1 MDARSDERF
10 VTRHQ
15 KWTDAQKTE
24 SVIVDGHE
32 LEMAYYDEGAGDP
45 VVLLHGIPTQ
55 SFLWRDVAPAL
66 TDEHRVIAPDMV
78 GYGNSSMH
86 DGFDRSIRAQ
96 EQAVADLVETLGFD
110 SVTFVGHDLGG
121 GVGLRYA
128 AREPDAVDRLVLSNS
143 VAYDSWPVEPIVDL
157 GLPST
162 VEETGVGELQEM
174 LDGLYRDTLYGDDA
188 ADEFLEGMKAQWN
201 SEEGLVS
208 LVRNAAATNTNHTTE
223 IDPSAV
229 TAETLLLWG
238 AEDVFQPISTA
249 ERLREDIEDAEVVGI
264 DEASHWVIEDQT
276 ERYREELRS
285 FLVDERAE

>member
-15 KWTDAQKTE
+15 EWTDAQKTE